1 PDRCPKPRAIAVDP
15 ARRHRE
21 VLKIGSAIAD
31 RLQTGAM
38 EEAGNVLRG
47 DAPFGAER
55 IAPAHFVRSEEVDV
69 AFERRCRNRRETG
82 VAVGGLQHGYGRK
95 RTGDGNRSSE
105 TGEAEAPRHGAPPCG
120 TRGADSA
127 GVKARRRAP
136 REITTQTTTRHRS

>member
-1 PDRCPKPRAIAVDP
+1 MPQPANTSGPRTAASTLPWRPSVKSGPIAIARRRRSFAPDRCPKPGAIAVDP
-15 ARRHRE
+15 ARRNRE

-82 VAVGGLQHGYGRK
+82 VAVGGLQHG
-95 RTGDGNRSSE
+95 
-105 TGEAEAPRHGAPPCG
+105 HG
-120 TRGADSA
+120 
-127 GVKARRRAP
+127 
-136 REITTQTTTRHRS
+136 